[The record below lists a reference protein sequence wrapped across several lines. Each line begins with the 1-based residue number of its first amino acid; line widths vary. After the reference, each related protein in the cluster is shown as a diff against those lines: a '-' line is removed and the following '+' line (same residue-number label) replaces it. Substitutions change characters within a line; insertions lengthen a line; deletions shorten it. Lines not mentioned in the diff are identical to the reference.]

1 MDIFFMI
8 LFNLFTGSVIYL
20 VLSLKIERTS
30 STFQEKRLKREMNEI
45 MTEFNAAAERNISIL
60 EKRIAVIK
68 KRAGENGII
77 KNFDYRLQIAA
88 TSNSTEKAELIR
100 QAIDT
105 QKEITEIEKSQ
116 QQKRIDNTKEY
127 YSAETGFNPA
137 YKDES
142 APEKTEKKES
152 ETTEPGFIANLFDKI
167 SFNKKD
173 VENEPDMNVNDNSPS
188 DSPSFSIEKDFSRGS
203 VLDLKVDDDILPGV
217 GDDEAEDIELLFI
230 NSDDK
235 YALMCDLYVKGYS
248 VEELSR
254 FSGIPAGEVKLII
267 SLNT

>member
-1 MDIFFMI
+1 MRHNTGWDMDIFFMI

-60 EKRIAVIK
+60 ENRIAVIK
-68 KRAGENGII
+68 KMAGEKGII
-77 KNFDYRLQIAA
+77 KKFDYTVSDEISENEAEKDN
-88 TSNSTEKAELIR
+88 NS
-100 QAIDT
+100 
-105 QKEITEIEKSQ
+105 EIKI
-116 QQKRIDNTKEY
+116 
-127 YSAETGFNPA
+127 SAGNES
-137 YKDES
+137 ES
-142 APEKTEKKES
+142 ASDKREKNGSGKTD
-152 ETTEPGFIANLFDKI
+152 PGFIANFFDKI

-173 VENEPDMNVNDNSPS
+173 VENERDMSENDNSPADS
-188 DSPSFSIEKDFSRGS
+188 DEFSIEKDLSRGS
-203 VLDLKVDDDILPGV
+203 VLDLKVDDDIMPGTSEE
-217 GDDEAEDIELLFI
+217 EAEDLEELFI

-235 YALMCDLYVKGYS
+235 YSLMCELYVKGYS

>member
-60 EKRIAVIK
+60 ENRIAVIK
-68 KRAGENGII
+68 KMAGENGII
-77 KNFDYRLQIAA
+77 KNFDYTVSDYI
-88 TSNSTEKAELIR
+88 
-100 QAIDT
+100 
-105 QKEITEIEKSQ
+105 KEN
-116 QQKRIDNTKEY
+116 NTKEY

>member
-20 VLSLKIERTS
+20 ILSLKIERTS

-60 EKRIAVIK
+60 ENRIAVVK
-68 KRAGENGII
+68 KMAGENGII
-77 KNFDYRLQIAA
+77 KNFDY
-88 TSNSTEKAELIR
+88 TVSDDIR
-100 QAIDT
+100 VN
-105 QKEITEIEKSQ
+105 K
-116 QQKRIDNTKEY
+116 TKEY
-127 YSAETGFNPA
+127 YSSETGISA
-137 YKDES
+137 GYKDETVI
-142 APEKTEKKES
+142 EKTEKNV
-152 ETTEPGFIANLFDKI
+152 TEKNDPGFIANFFDKI

-173 VENEPDMNVNDNSPS
+173 VENEPDMNVNDNTSAT
-188 DSPSFSIEKDFSRGS
+188 SPSFSIEKDFSRGS

-217 GDDEAEDIELLFI
+217 DEDEAEDIELLFI

-235 YALMCDLYVKGYS
+235 YGLMCELYVKGYS